1 MTRGRVLITS
11 VFLFPGDEVDH
22 LLRGAGFET
31 VYRPWDGKL
40 AEEDLIAMLHG
51 IDGAI
56 VAGDKFTPL
65 VLKSAGKL
73 KVISRTGV
81 GYDGIDVP
89 AATARSIAVCSTP
102 DVNKY
107 SVADWTI
114 AMIIQCARKI
124 VENQMEV
131 RAGRWN
137 RIEGRELRD
146 STLGIVGFGSIGQE
160 VALRA
165 RAFGMRILASD
176 PRRDDALAA
185 GIGVTYV
192 SLAELLRKSDY
203 VSLHTLLNKETRHLM
218 NAERLALM
226 RPTAYLINTSRGGVV
241 DQEALYEVLKE
252 RRIAGAALD
261 VFEKEPLEKDSPL
274 RTLDNLYISAHTSGV
289 TSDARNRSGRTAAEN
304 LIRVLNGERPI
315 HIVNP
320 EVLPNR

>member
-11 VFLFPGDEVDH
+11 VFLFPGDEVDQ

-89 AATARSIAVCSTP
+89 AATARGIAVCSTP

-131 RAGRWN
+131 RAGRWT